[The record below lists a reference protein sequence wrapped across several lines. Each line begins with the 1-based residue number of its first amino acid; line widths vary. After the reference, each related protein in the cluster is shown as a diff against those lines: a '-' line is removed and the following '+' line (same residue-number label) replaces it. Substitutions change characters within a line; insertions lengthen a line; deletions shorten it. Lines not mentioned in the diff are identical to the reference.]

1 VDATAARIEPG
12 SKPHIGRP
20 LANVLAYVL
29 DGDLRP
35 VPLGAVGELII
46 GGRGV
51 GRGYRNDAA
60 LTAKLFLPD
69 PFGAEPGA
77 RMYRTGDRARFLE
90 DGSLEFVGRADSQ
103 LKIRG
108 IRIEPGEVESV
119 LEQQAGVQ
127 RAVVTARE
135 DGSGLIAY
143 LVPRTGLTLDIEALR
158 RAALAQLPVRLVPGR
173 FLILKKLPLTSHGK
187 VDRSALPPPPASVGA
202 RPARSLTPTE
212 QRLLPLWRD
221 VLARQEISPDDNFF
235 ELGGHSISAL
245 RLMARVQQ
253 EFGKRL
259 PIAELFRNPTVE
271 TLAATLSD
279 AGQTRWETLAPIRS
293 GGADA
298 PLFLVPGVGGNVG
311 YYRALGSLVSPTRPV
326 YGLQAV
332 GLDGVT
338 APLASVEAI
347 AAHNI
352 REIRKVFPS
361 GPWYLAGHSFGG
373 KVAFEMSQQLRR
385 AGEAVP
391 LLAIFDTPAPAL
403 IAFAQRK
410 DWTDAQW
417 LAVIAYE
424 VGVFLGHDLGV
435 TVGDLAPLDSPA
447 QLALIAGRIRSSSS
461 ELGSIGEAELLAQL
475 NVYRSNYMMQY
486 RPPVDIVPV
495 PIALFKSTES
505 EAGEEPPSDEVARL
519 RGSVSWGW
527 QRYSS
532 SVVRVIRV
540 PGNHISMLLEPHVRT
555 LAEHLSELLTPARTQ
570 GLDGAL

>member
-1 VDATAARIEPG
+1 
-12 SKPHIGRP
+12 
-20 LANVLAYVL
+20 
-29 DGDLRP
+29 
-35 VPLGAVGELII
+35 
-46 GGRGV
+46 
-51 GRGYRNDAA
+51 
-60 LTAKLFLPD
+60 
-69 PFGAEPGA
+69 
-77 RMYRTGDRARFLE
+77 
-90 DGSLEFVGRADSQ
+90 

-127 RAVVTARE
+127 RAVVAARE

-143 LVPRTGLTLDIEALR
+143 LVPRTGLTLDIETPR
-158 RAALAQLPVRLVPGR
+158 RAALAQLPARLVPGR
-173 FLILKKLPLTSHGK
+173 FVILEKLPLTSHGK
-187 VDRSALPPPPASVGA
+187 VDRSALPSPPSSVGA
-202 RPARSLTPTE
+202 RTARSLTPTE

-221 VLARQEISPDDNFF
+221 ILAWPEISLDDNFF
-235 ELGGHSISAL
+235 ELGGHSIAAL
-245 RLMARVQQ
+245 RLMGRVQQ

-259 PIAELFRNPTVE
+259 PIAELFRNPTIE
-271 TLAATLSD
+271 TLAASLSD
-279 AGQTRWETLAPIRS
+279 ASQMRWETLVPIRS
-293 GGADA
+293 GGEDA
-298 PLFLVPGVGGNVG
+298 PLFLAPGVGGNVS
-311 YYRALGSLVSPTRPV
+311 YYRALGNLVSPGRPV

-338 APLASVEAI
+338 PPLASVEAI

-391 LLAIFDTPAPAL
+391 LLAIFDTPAPAPS
-403 IAFAQRK
+403 AFPRRK

-435 TVGDLAPLDSPA
+435 TSGDLAPLDSEE
-447 QLALIAGRIRSSSS
+447 QLALIAARIRSCSS

-475 NVYRSNYMMQY
+475 NVYRSNFMIRYL
-486 RPPVDIVPV
+486 PPADFVPV
-495 PIALFKSTES
+495 PIALFQTTEI
-505 EAGEEPPSDEVARL
+505 EAGEETPSDEVARL
-519 RGSVSWGW
+519 RESVSWGW

-532 SVVRVIRV
+532 SAVRVIRV

-555 LAEHLSELLTPARTQ
+555 LADHLNELLTPARAQ
-570 GLDGAL
+570 VRDGSS